1 MVDRHAP
8 LAVESRDR
16 SRSFSQSSRGRSIR
30 VPLELVDDHSGSES
44 EEERHQDT
52 RSDRSGSSSSTH
64 TVDDSNIHLISGY
77 LDRLVDGDKSYVD
90 QRRTRSSN
98 MSFTPPAT
106 ESAPAGGVSH
116 LRNRRSSSI
125 STRPVGP
132 NDGGVFAATS
142 YAVTGGH
149 SRKGSASS
157 AISPALMH
165 DPHAD
170 GPHQQMF
177 ANEVVVRQGR
187 ANKQKPKRG
196 GSLNATSSVTPH
208 HSGHMDPLGS
218 PSIFTNEPE
227 PLASTYPSNDMFPSS
242 HTHHSTSRNA
252 KHIKRPASPD
262 YDSDGEYSENVS
274 YAGSRPSSRR
284 TSIQL
289 HFQEPR
295 SRRSSVRDSTTSLG
309 GNLVNAGGSLPR
321 RKGSMSNTP
330 ITRQYSR
337 GNGTTNGMNSA
348 AVSRKGSIN
357 FASTP
362 PLSSPTLRHAGPP
375 PSSTRRTGS
384 RSRRSSVYED
394 ERDDARAAW
403 QWEHHAARRSTT
415 AGAENGPSKAGRR
428 YTMSDRYPDERRAL
442 DHDEDD
448 EDDDLL
454 ATSDANEGSYNKAS
468 TRNSGSAMMTSSVP
482 SSSTFTVSRSGR
494 GRSKSTSFSI
504 STVKKNPSN
513 FRRNLFISLL
523 VILGLFLLG
532 TVLVLS
538 SIQKYLYI
546 EDWAYLNELELGG
559 YNEKTAG
566 RIEEFQQEG
575 PALTDEEASRAPAGW
590 NQSSVWGPEGE
601 GTGRYWMRND
611 WDGKVAETDWNR
623 LSNVTNL

>member
-1 MVDRHAP
+1 MVDRHDV

-16 SRSFSQSSRGRSIR
+16 SRSISQPSSRRTTRR
-30 VPLELVDDHSGSES
+30 VQEFADDHSCSEG
-44 EEERHQDT
+44 EEERLQDT

-64 TVDDSNIHLISGY
+64 TVDDTNIHLISGY
-77 LDRLVDGDKSYVD
+77 LNQLVDEDKSYVD
-90 QRRTRSSN
+90 QRYKRSSS
-98 MSFTPPAT
+98 MSFTPPTT
-106 ESAPAGGVSH
+106 ESAPAGVSL

-132 NDGGVFAATS
+132 IDGSSFVATS
-142 YAVTGGH
+142 SAVTGGH

-157 AISPALMH
+157 AISPALVH
-165 DPHAD
+165 DQRAD
-170 GPHQQMF
+170 GAHQQTF
-177 ANEVVVRQGR
+177 ASETVSRQGR
-187 ANKQKPKRG
+187 AHKQKPKRG
-196 GSLNATSSVTPH
+196 GSLNATSTATPH
-208 HSGHMDPLGS
+208 HLGHNDTVGS
-218 PSIFTNEPE
+218 PLALTDEPE
-227 PLASTYPSNDMFPSS
+227 ALASSYPSSGMFPSS
-242 HTHHSTSRNA
+242 HTHHSISRNG

-295 SRRSSVRDSTTSLG
+295 SRRSSVRESTTGLG
-309 GNLVNAGGSLPR
+309 GNLANTGGSLPR
-321 RKGSMSNTP
+321 RNGSLSNTP

-337 GNGTTNGMNSA
+337 GNGTSNGANSGA
-348 AVSRKGSIN
+348 ISRKGSIN

-362 PLSSPTLRHAGPP
+362 PISSPTLRHAGPP
-375 PSSTRRTGS
+375 SSSARRTGS

-394 ERDDARAAW
+394 ERNDARAAW
-403 QWEHHAARRSTT
+403 QWEQHAARRSTT
-415 AGAENGPSKAGRR
+415 AAGENGPPKAGRR

-454 ATSDANEGSYNKAS
+454 AASDANEGAYNKPS
-468 TRNSGSAMMTSSVP
+468 TRNSGSALMTSSVP
-482 SSSTFTVSRSGR
+482 GSSTFTVSRSGR

-504 STVKKNPSN
+504 STVKKDPSN

-575 PALTDEEASRAPAGW
+575 PAPTDEEASGGQAGW
-590 NQSSVWGPEGE
+590 DQTAVWGPEGK
-601 GTGRYWMRND
+601 GTGSYWMRND